1 MAKSAK
7 ALREQIRQELFR
19 RGMST
24 KDVAVEL
31 AARLHVRPRVA
42 WRYAMGWPQW
52 KLVQEFRSANPHLAI
67 GESRVSEWESW
78 PFGGTRPSLEV
89 LAALASAFGH
99 GCVVADLL
107 DEADL
112 DRMSDAERRLVATRQ
127 IDTGQARSASY
138 PGVAQEAARVSP
150 ASEYGSSS
158 LTYALG
164 MVESGQPD
172 SLGAA
177 IDALEEVIA
186 FTSDRL
192 ATAGPAPVLA
202 DLLAAR
208 QFARSLL
215 DRYKP
220 IGARAA
226 DIQAAAAWLSSILAV
241 ASSYQSDHTSA
252 LVWALDAQNRGQA
265 AGHPVIS
272 GWALLTR
279 ATISHYQG
287 RGARSLDLARQ
298 GAAMAPV
305 GTVAFAKLI
314 CQQMRSHA
322 SLGNT
327 QGMQTARLR
336 AQTAISALDDDANAG
351 VHSIARSAE
360 PPYTAASLLLVG
372 EYAEASAVT
381 EGLITTAYPEG
392 RARETSSYARTLL
405 VLALAQ
411 AGLGELDEAAATG
424 AAALSVP
431 GTVWPTVVL
440 AGKLDRALA
449 GAGISDTAE
458 VSEFAGLYRDAARD
472 LAAAGSRT

>member
-7 ALREQIRQELFR
+7 ALREQIRQELIR
-19 RGMST
+19 KGMSA

-89 LAALASAFGH
+89 LAALASAFGQ

-112 DRMSDAERRLVATRQ
+112 DRMSDAERRLVAARQ
-127 IDTGQARSASY
+127 IDTKPALSASY
-138 PGVAQEAARVSP
+138 PGVAQGAGRVSP
-150 ASEYGSSS
+150 ASENSPSS
-158 LTYALG
+158 LAYALG

-172 SLGAA
+172 GFGAA

-192 ATAGPAPVLA
+192 ATVGPAPVLA

-208 QFARSLL
+208 QFARSLF
-215 DRYKP
+215 DKYKP
-220 IGARAA
+220 LGARAV
-226 DIQAAAAWLSSILAV
+226 DIQAAAAWLSSLLAV
-241 ASSYQSDHTSA
+241 ASSYRGDHTSA

-279 ATISHYQG
+279 ATVSHYQG

-298 GAAMAPV
+298 GAAVAPI
-305 GTVAFAKLI
+305 GTVAFAKLT

-322 SLGNT
+322 SLGDT
-327 QGMQTARLR
+327 QGMQAARRR
-336 AQTAISALDDDANAG
+336 AQAAISVLEDDGNAG
-351 VHSIARSAE
+351 VHSIARAAE

-381 EGLITTAYPEG
+381 EDLITTAYPES

-411 AGLGELDEAAATG
+411 AGLGKPDEAAATG

-431 GTVWPTVVL
+431 GSVWPTVVL
-440 AGKLDRALA
+440 AGKLDGALA
-449 GAGISDTAE
+449 GAGSSDTAE

>member
-7 ALREQIRQELFR
+7 AVREEIRQELFR
-19 RGMST
+19 RGMSA
-24 KDVAVEL
+24 KEVAVEM

-52 KLVQEFRSANPHLAI
+52 KLVQEFRYANPHLAVR
-67 GESRVSEWESW
+67 ESRVSEWESW

-112 DRMSDAERRLVATRQ
+112 QRMSAAERRLVATRR
-127 IDTGQARSASY
+127 IDTKPALSGPD
-138 PGVAQEAARVSP
+138 PGAAQEAARVSP
-150 ASEYGSSS
+150 APADSPSS

-172 SLGAA
+172 GLGTA

-208 QFARSLL
+208 QFARSLF
-215 DRYKP
+215 DKYQP
-220 IGARAA
+220 VGTRAA
-226 DIQAAAAWLSSILAV
+226 DIQAAAAWLSSLLAV
-241 ASSYQSDHTSA
+241 ASSYRGDHTSA

-279 ATISHYQG
+279 ATVSHYQG
-287 RGARSLDLARQ
+287 RGVRSLDLARQ
-298 GAAMAPV
+298 GAAVAPA
-305 GTVAFAKLI
+305 GTVAFAKLT
-314 CQQMRSHA
+314 CQQMRSLA
-322 SLGNT
+322 SLGDT
-327 QGMQTARLR
+327 QGMQTARR
-336 AQTAISALDDDANAG
+336 QAQAAISALDDDANAG
-351 VHSIARSAE
+351 VHSIARAAE

-372 EYAEASAVT
+372 DYAQASAVT
-381 EGLITTAYPEG
+381 EDLITTAYPAG

-411 AGLGELDEAAATG
+411 AGLGKLDEAAATG
-424 AAALSVP
+424 AAALNVP

-449 GAGISDTAE
+449 GVGTSDTAE

-472 LAAAGSRT
+472 LAAARSRT

>member
-7 ALREQIRQELFR
+7 AVREEIRQELFR
-19 RGMST
+19 SGMPA
-24 KDVAVEL
+24 KDVALEL

-52 KLVQEFRSANPHLAI
+52 KLVQEFRYANPHLAVR
-67 GESRVSEWESW
+67 ESRVSEWESW

-89 LAALASAFGH
+89 LAALAAAFGH

-112 DRMSDAERRLVATRQ
+112 QQMSDAERRLVATRK
-127 IDTGQARSASY
+127 IDIKPALSTSF
-138 PGVAQEAARVSP
+138 PGSAQEAARVSP
-150 ASEYGSSS
+150 VPENSPSS

-172 SLGAA
+172 GLGTA

-186 FTSDRL
+186 FSSDKL
-192 ATAGPAPVLA
+192 ATVGPAPVLA

-208 QFARSLL
+208 QFARSLF
-215 DRYKP
+215 DKYQP
-220 IGARAA
+220 VGARAA
-226 DIQAAAAWLSSILAV
+226 DVQAAAAWLSSLLAI
-241 ASSYQSDHTSA
+241 ASSYRGDHTSA

-279 ATISHYQG
+279 ATVSHYQG
-287 RGARSLDLARQ
+287 RGARSLDLARE
-298 GAAMAPV
+298 GAAVAPV
-305 GTVAFAKLI
+305 GTVAFAKLT

-322 SLGNT
+322 SLGDR
-327 QGMQTARLR
+327 QGMQAARR
-336 AQTAISALDDDANAG
+336 QAQAAISALEDDGNAG
-351 VHSIARSAE
+351 VHSIARAAE

-372 EYAEASAVT
+372 EYAEALAIT
-381 EGLITTAYPEG
+381 EDLIIAAYLPG

-411 AGLGELDEAAATG
+411 AGLGKLDEAAATG
-424 AAALSVP
+424 ATALGVP
-431 GTVWPTVVL
+431 GIVWPTVVL
-440 AGKLDRALA
+440 AGKLDHALA
-449 GAGISDTAE
+449 GAGSSEAAE

-472 LAAAGSRT
+472 LAAAGSGT